1 MKSFTDLFIKRPVL
15 AMVVSFVILIAGSK
29 AVLPILFPKLA
40 GLGGLNVRQYPRSD
54 IASISI
60 TTVYVGADAELVRG
74 FITTPLERA
83 IAAADG
89 IDYIQSQSKQG
100 QSVITARLKLNY
112 DANKALSDIS
122 SKVDAI
128 RRDLPPEAEIPV
140 IEILSADS
148 QRASAYLSFTSDI
161 LQPNEVTD
169 YLVRLVQPRLT
180 AVGGVQKA
188 DILGG
193 RYFAMRIWMKPDRM
207 AALNISPAQVRT
219 ALARNNYL
227 AAVGSTKGSL
237 LQVNLTAN
245 TDLHTADDFKKLV
258 VREDKGTLIR
268 LGDIADV
275 VLGAEDYNAEVRFSG
290 QKAVFMGIYVLPN
303 ANSVDVIKRVRIEM
317 EQIKRELPSGLN
329 AEIAYDSTAYINDAI
344 HEVVKTL
351 IDTLLI
357 VMLVIFLFLGSF
369 RSVIVPVV
377 AIPISLIGA
386 MFLMQAFGF
395 SLNLL
400 TLLAIVL
407 SVGLVVDDA
416 IVVVENV
423 ERHMREGMS
432 RMNAALKGARELVGP
447 IIAMTLTLAT
457 VYTPIALQGGLTGAL
472 FREFALTLAGAVLI
486 SGIVALTLSPMMA
499 AHLLRPEHVDHGFSG
514 WVNRTF
520 DRFREW
526 YGSHLDRTLNARPA
540 VYLVWAGVSV
550 LALFM
555 FVMIP
560 KFASKELAP
569 TEDQGVIFGVMTAP
583 ANATIDDTI
592 RYADAAGKVFHDV
605 PDTRFTFQLTFPDN
619 GFGGMVLKPWG
630 TRKTPTAAYLP
641 VVQQKLG
648 AIPGIQMFPVMPSAL
663 PGSDSTPVS
672 FVITST
678 ADPERILELAQQLQA
693 KATQSGLFRFTD
705 IDTKIDQPQAEFVFD
720 HDKVGSLG
728 LDMQQVGADLT
739 AAIGGNYVNRFNIAG
754 RSYKVI
760 PQIKRIDRLNPQQLE
775 NIYVSGPNN
784 KLISLSTVASIK
796 HKTVA
801 RSLNRM
807 QQLNAV
813 TISGVPT
820 RSLDSALKFLEDEA
834 RNILPKGYVIDY
846 TGESRQLRTEGDK
859 FIPVFVLAIVLI
871 FLVLAAQFN
880 SFRDP
885 FIVLLGSVPLAL
897 FGAVIFMFLKMPF
910 GNFFTSGWTTSL
922 NIYSQ
927 VGLVTLVGLVSRNG
941 ILIVQFANEMQRK
954 GMDKLSA
961 VSQAAR
967 IRLRP
972 IMMTS
977 AATVAGHFPLTLVSG
992 AGAAARNSI
1001 GLVLVGGMS
1010 IGTIF
1015 TLFIVPS
1022 LYMLIAKQHH
1032 EKSLMD
1038 VGWEDTPEDVD
1049 LVPEMAP
1056 ALTPDGNGNGWKK

>member
-128 RRDLPPEAEIPV
+128 RRDLPPESEIPV
-140 IEILSADS
+140 IEILSQDS

-245 TDLHTADDFKKLV
+245 TDLHNADDFKKVV
-258 VREDKGTLIR
+258 VRQDKGTLVR

-303 ANSVDVIKRVRIEM
+303 ANSVDVIKRVRVEM
-317 EQIKRELPSGLN
+317 EQIKRELPTGLN
-329 AEIAYDSTAYINDAI
+329 AEIAYDATAYINDAI
-344 HEVVKTL
+344 HEVIKTL
-351 IDTLLI
+351 IETLLI

-386 MFLMQAFGF
+386 MFLMQVFGF

-407 SVGLVVDDA
+407 SVGFVVDDA
-416 IVVVENV
+416 IVMVENV
-423 ERHMREGMS
+423 ERHIAEGMS
-432 RMNAALKGARELVGP
+432 RMNAALVGARELIGP
-447 IIAMTLTLAT
+447 FIAMTITLAA
-457 VYTPIALQGGLTGAL
+457 VYTPIAMQGGLTGAL
-472 FREFALTLAGAVLI
+472 FREFALTLAGAVFI
-486 SGIVALTLSPMMA
+486 SGVVALTLSPMMS

-526 YGSHLDRTLNARPA
+526 YGSHLDRTLNARRA
-540 VYLVWAGVSV
+540 VYLVWAGIFT
-550 LALFM
+550 LAILM
-555 FVMIP
+555 FAAIP
-560 KFASKELAP
+560 KLASKELAP
-569 TEDQGVIFGVMTAP
+569 KEDQGVIFGIITAP

-592 RYADAAGKVFHDV
+592 RYADAAGKVFQNI
-605 PDTRFTFQLTFPDN
+605 PDTRFTFQITFPDN

-630 TRKTPTAAYLP
+630 VRKTPTKAYLP
-641 VVQQKLG
+641 QVQAQLG
-648 AIPGIQMFPVMPSAL
+648 AIPGIQMFPIMPSAL
-663 PGSDSTPVS
+663 PGADNFPVS
-672 FVITST
+672 FVLTST
-678 ADPERILELAQQLQA
+678 ADQERILEFA
-693 KATQSGLFRFTD
+693 KQIFGKAMKAHIFQFGD
-705 IDTKIDQPQAEFVFD
+705 IDTKIDQPQSAIVFD
-720 HDKVGSLG
+720 HDKVAALG
-728 LDMQQVGADLT
+728 LDMQEVGADLS
-739 AAIGGNYVNRFNIAG
+739 ASIGGNYVNRFNIEG

-760 PQIKRIDRLNPQQLE
+760 PQIKRIDRLNPEQLE

-784 KLISLSTVASIK
+784 QLIPLSTVASIH

-813 TISGVPT
+813 TITGVPAG
-820 RSLDSALKFLEDEA
+820 SLDSALKFLETEA
-834 RNILPKGYVIDY
+834 RNILPKGYVLDY
-846 TGESRQLRTEGDK
+846 TGESRPLRTEGSK
-859 FIPVFVLAIVLI
+859 FLGVFLLSLTLI

-880 SFRDP
+880 SFRHP
-885 FIVLLGSVPLAL
+885 FIILFGSVPLAM
-897 FGAVIFMFLKMPF
+897 FGAGLFMFLKMPF
-910 GNFFTSGWTTSL
+910 GQFFTDNWTTSF

-927 VGLVTLVGLVSRNG
+927 VGLVTLVGLVSQHG
-941 ILIVQFANEMQRK
+941 ILIVHFANQ
-954 GMDKLSA
+954 L
-961 VSQAAR
+961 
-967 IRLRP
+967 P
-972 IMMTS
+972 
-977 AATVAGHFPLTLVSG
+977 
-992 AGAAARNSI
+992 
-1001 GLVLVGGMS
+1001 
-1010 IGTIF
+1010 
-1015 TLFIVPS
+1015 
-1022 LYMLIAKQHH
+1022 
-1032 EKSLMD
+1032 
-1038 VGWEDTPEDVD
+1038 
-1049 LVPEMAP
+1049 
-1056 ALTPDGNGNGWKK
+1056 

>member
-15 AMVVSFVILIAGSK
+15 ALVVSFVILIAGLQAIK
-29 AVLPILFPKLA
+29 TI
-40 GLGGLNVRQYPRSD
+40 NVRQYPRSD
-54 IASISI
+54 IAAITV

-89 IDYIQSQSKQG
+89 IDYIQSQSSQG
-100 QSVITARLKLNY
+100 SSLITARLKLNY

-140 IEILSADS
+140 INIEAADS
-148 QRASAYLSFTSDI
+148 RFASAYLSFTSNI

-180 AVGGVQKA
+180 ALGGVQKA

-193 RYFAMRIWMKPDRM
+193 RTFAMRIWMKPDRM
-207 AALNISPAQVRT
+207 AALNISPADVHS
-219 ALARNNYL
+219 ALSQNNYL
-227 AAVGSTKGSL
+227 SAVGSTKGSL

-245 TDLHTADDFKKLV
+245 TDLHTTEDFKNLV
-258 VREDKGTLIR
+258 VRQDKGNLIR
-268 LGDIADV
+268 LSDIADV
-275 VLGAEDYNAEVRFSG
+275 VLGAEDYNTEVRFSG
-290 QKAVFMGIYVLPN
+290 EKAVFMGIWVLPN
-303 ANSVDVIKRVRIEM
+303 ANSIDVIKRVRAEM
-317 EQIKRELPSGLN
+317 EQIQKELPTGMTGQ
-329 AEIAYDSTAYINDAI
+329 IAYDATAYINDAI

-369 RSVIVPVV
+369 RSVVVPVV

-386 MFLMQAFGF
+386 LFLMQLFGF
-395 SLNLL
+395 TLNLL

-423 ERHMREGMS
+423 ERHIRAGMS
-432 RMNAALKGARELVGP
+432 RMNAALRGARELIGP
-447 IIAMTLTLAT
+447 IIAMTITLAA

-472 FREFALTLAGAVLI
+472 FREFALTLAGAVAI
-486 SGIVALTLSPMMA
+486 SGVVALTLSPMMS
-499 AHLLRPEHVDHGFSG
+499 AHLLRAGDVDKGFSG
-514 WVNRTF
+514 IVNRTF

-526 YGSHLDRTLNARPA
+526 YGSHLDRTLAARPA
-540 VYLVWAGVSV
+540 VYAVWIGLSL
-550 LALFM
+550 LAILFYKM
-555 FVMIP
+555 SP
-560 KFASKELAP
+560 HEPAP
-569 TEDQGVIFGVMTAP
+569 TEDQGVIFGIVTAP

-592 RYADAAGKVFHDV
+592 HYADAAGKIFLDI
-605 PDTRFTFQLTFPDN
+605 PDTRFTFQITNPDQ

-630 TRKTPTAAYLP
+630 VRKTPTAAYLP
-641 VVQQKLG
+641 QVQAKLG

-663 PGSDSTPVS
+663 PGGDSFPVS
-672 FVITST
+672 FIIAST
-678 ADPERILELAQQLQA
+678 ADPERILEFAKQIQL
-693 KATQSGLFRFTD
+693 KAAASGLFFFPPQ
-705 IDTKIDQPQAEFVFD
+705 IDTKIDQPQSEIVFD
-720 HDKVGSLG
+720 HDKVASLG
-728 LDMQQVGADLT
+728 LDMQKVGADLS
-739 AAIGGNYVNRFNIAG
+739 ASIGGNFVNRFNIAG

-775 NIYVSGPNN
+775 NIYVTGPNN
-784 KLISLSTVASIK
+784 QLIPLSTVATIQ

-813 TISGVPT
+813 QISGVSGQ
-820 RSLDSALKFLEDEA
+820 SLDAALKFLEDEA
-834 RNILPKGYVIDY
+834 RKILPKGYVLDY
-846 TGESRQLRTEGDK
+846 TGDSRQLRTEGNK
-859 FIPVFVLAIVLI
+859 FLPAFALAVVLI

-885 FIVLLGSVPLAL
+885 FIILLGSVPLAM
-897 FGAVIFMFLKMPF
+897 FGALLFTFLKMP
-910 GNFFTSGWTTSL
+910 NPNIAFFTKGWTTTL

-927 VGLVTLVGLVSRNG
+927 VGLVTLVGLVSKNG
-941 ILIVQFANEMQRK
+941 ILIVQFANELQRQ
-954 GMDKLSA
+954 GLSKLAA
-961 VSQAAR
+961 VAQAAR

-972 IMMTS
+972 IMMTT

-1001 GLVLVGGMS
+1001 GLVLVGGMT

-1022 LYMLIAKQHH
+1022 LYMLIAKEHH
-1032 EKSLMD
+1032 EKSLAETQKEQPT
-1038 VGWEDTPEDVD
+1038 EDID
-1049 LVPEMAP
+1049 LVPEYAR
-1056 ALTPDGNGNGWKK
+1056 AGAPDGNGNGWKQG